1 VNVPVMV
8 DDPGAATVALV
19 PDNETT
25 LVFDDEYDHD
35 PAIDGETVGAVNQND
50 ASPYVLDTLLHVK
63 ACRTPEI
70 VPQRRAS
77 LSAIDP
83 A

>member
-1 VNVPVMV
+1 MMV
-8 DDPGAATVALV
+8 DDPGAATVAVV

-35 PAIDGETVGAVNQND
+35 PAIDGETVGAVNVND

-63 ACRTPEI
+63 VGVCLAI
-70 VPQRRAS
+70 VIVWFAE
-77 LSAIDP
+77 SAD

>member
-35 PAIDGETVGAVNQND
+35 PSIDGETVGAVNVND
-50 ASPYVLDTLLHVK
+50 ASPYVLDTSLHVK
-63 ACRTPEI
+63 VGVCLAI
-70 VPQRRAS
+70 VIVWFAE
-77 LSAIDP
+77 SAD